1 VISVDSFRNVLEP
14 VEEPLFSTVWTHGAN
29 GLSKRDRA
37 VFPVLHTPYD
47 FYERI

>member
-1 VISVDSFRNVLEP
+1 VISVESSRNVLEP
-14 VEEPLFSTVWTHGAN
+14 VGKPRFSTVRIHGGN
-29 GLSKRDRA
+29 GVSMRNRA